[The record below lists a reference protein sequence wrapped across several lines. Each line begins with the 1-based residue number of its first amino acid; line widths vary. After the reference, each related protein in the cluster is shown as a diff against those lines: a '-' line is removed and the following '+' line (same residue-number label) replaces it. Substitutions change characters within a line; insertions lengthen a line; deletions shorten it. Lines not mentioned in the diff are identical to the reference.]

1 MRIMANENVMAT
13 AIAELRAR
21 GHDVLSVKESMRS
34 VPDEAVLAR
43 ARAEKRI
50 LVTFD
55 KDFGELA
62 FRWGLSS
69 ECGVILFRLA
79 GSSPDEDSRRVVTVI
94 ESRNDWPGHLSVV
107 TDDRVRM
114 RSLPTSRP

>member
-1 MRIMANENVMAT
+1 MRIIANENVMAT

-21 GHDVLSVKESMRS
+21 GHDVISVKESMRS
-34 VPDEAVLAR
+34 APDQAILTRVQS
-43 ARAEKRI
+43 EKRI

-79 GSSPDEDSRRVVTVI
+79 GSNPDEDSRRVVTVI
-94 ESRNDWPGHLSVV
+94 ESRDDWPGHLSVV
-107 TDDRVRM
+107 TEDRVRM
-114 RSLPTSRP
+114 RSLPASRP